1 MKYISKII
9 ISLFVVFIVSCGQK
23 SQSVF
28 LEKDGCL
35 YEVADQVSFYYPKDF
50 EIDQNNDNKEIL
62 QFVKDQEV
70 LNYKTLKDDTDNKV
84 EDMPKLYAGQL
95 EEDGA
100 QDVYYLS
107 TKLDSGI
114 ECYEFT
120 GLYTATGLK
129 FKHMIYFTA
138 EAEYIYIYQAP
149 QDIYDEN
156 ISIIS
161 QYLNSLT
168 VHHEISSFLD

>member
-1 MKYISKII
+1 M
-9 ISLFVVFIVSCGQK
+9 
-23 SQSVF
+23 
-28 LEKDGCL
+28 
-35 YEVADQVSFYYPKDF
+35 
-50 EIDQNNDNKEIL
+50 
-62 QFVKDQEV
+62 
-70 LNYKTLKDDTDNKV
+70 